1 MGEGD
6 ELRGDA
12 QAGELRGHCQWI
24 SEGDEGGRSARMGC
38 SVTVRASRMAMGALA
53 AAMARGGGAEISL
66 ESGEE
71 GGGGDGWS
79 LHSDLI

>member
-24 SEGDEGGRSARMGC
+24 SEGDEAGRSAK
-38 SVTVRASRMAMGALA
+38 
-53 AAMARGGGAEISL
+53 
-66 ESGEE
+66 E
-71 GGGGDGWS
+71 GGRGWAV
-79 LHSDLI
+79 LLP

>member
-1 MGEGD
+1 
-6 ELRGDA
+6 
-12 QAGELRGHCQWI
+12 
-24 SEGDEGGRSARMGC
+24 MGC

-53 AAMARGGGAEISL
+53 AAMATGGGAEISL

-71 GGGGDGWS
+71 GGGGVWS